1 MKIQLPTLILAALA
15 AFIPLTH
22 ADDTDIYFGGAAGSG
37 TEPMLMLIL
46 DYRSNLGA
54 TLCTAGSD
62 CDSQLGT
69 DITDHFFQ
77 SDGTTITYFDA
88 KRAVIASVIKDLEGI
103 KIGLMLSHDDNCS
116 GGGSNARISDYNK
129 CSNGGYVLHGFESM
143 LAGDSNNAKANLIAK
158 MNALPVPQGNLSHSF
173 QGKEVFFELYRYLSG
188 QAIHSAHL
196 GFQDFGDK
204 DKNTNL
210 DVDFP
215 AFSWDTSI
223 ENAGNYISPL
233 GSAGAC
239 TEIHTISILHQVA
252 NQEDE
257 SDNDIAD
264 SVANGGMGLSG
275 NVTFEEVLAWLH
287 QSDLASGIDGVQNV
301 TSTFISNHVNTTTN
315 GYASAGGS
323 SQAIG
328 WDLSGPGMQRLKENL
343 EDIIRVIISESSTF
357 VSASVPVNV
366 FNRAEI
372 NDSLFIALF
381 EVDANGLPSWSG
393 NLKKLR
399 IKQSLVNDRSQIS
412 LVDANDNEAVA
423 TDGRIRYD
431 ALTFWTKGNLL
442 PPLDPNATG
451 EEANRSAGRDGRFV
465 ELGAAGQLIPGY
477 LNNDG
482 SRGTVTEVN
491 GNTGRTMYLQNTSG
505 QTPLDF
511 NANASMASSLMSEL
525 GASTSDEAL
534 AILKWARG
542 NDPAT
547 GQARDWILA
556 DALHSRPTPVN
567 YGALNGHTRSNPDI
581 RVLMGTNDGLMHMFR
596 NTNVD
601 GTQSGVENW
610 AFMPRSALP
619 ILKTLKENTSSTP
632 PHPYGSDGELTLHT
646 FDANNDGTL
655 NHNDGDKVYA
665 FFGMRR
671 GGQQLYGLDISN
683 PDQPQQLWHIDGGS
697 GDFAELA
704 MSFSTPR
711 PITVQ
716 YGGTATKALIFGGGY
731 NGGWSNSGTRVGKD
745 ASDAA
750 DTPNKGNAIFIV
762 NMETGALIWKAT
774 YDAIESASATNY
786 HHPQLIDSI
795 ASEVAVLDSNGDGI
809 EDRAYVGDT
818 GGSVWRIDFPA
829 DTSSDNRASQW
840 QIVKLAD
847 LDQQTETVSGDDDD
861 DNGTQLVNVDRRF
874 FHRPDIVQTGYGAS
888 RFDAVII
895 GSGNRAAPKTTQVD
909 NWLYLIKD
917 PNAQSRPDPANWTPI
932 THDQLGDVS
941 NDCIGAS
948 CSADLSKGWRIG
960 LKANGEKSLS
970 SPLTIQGQIFFTT
983 YLPDGTAASGSCAPT
998 PGSGRVYSVS
1008 LNDGSPTRNRNVTD
1022 DNGNRTPST
1031 PGDRYSELKAAGIP
1045 SEVVALTPNDLLLPD
1060 LTIEEV
1066 DGDRIWRTFWFQDR
1080 VEEE

>member
-1 MKIQLPTLILAALA
+1 MKIKLPILMLAALTA
-15 AFIPLTH
+15 LVPLSK

-54 TLCTAGSD
+54 TLCTAGSS
-62 CDSQLGT
+62 CDSELGT

-88 KRAVIASVIKDLEGI
+88 MRAVLASVIKDLEGI
-103 KIGLMLSHDDNCS
+103 KIGLMMSHDDNCS
-116 GGGSNARISDYNK
+116 GKGGVSSFSK
-129 CSNGGYVLHGFESM
+129 CSNGAYILNGFQSM

-204 DKNTNL
+204 NKNTNL

-223 ENAGNYISPL
+223 ESGGNYISPL
-233 GSAGAC
+233 GAAGSC
-239 TEIHTISILHQVA
+239 TEIHTVSILHQVS
-252 NQEDE
+252 NHEDE
-257 SDNDIAD
+257 SDNEIGA

-275 NVTFEEVLAWLH
+275 NVTLEEVLAWLQ
-287 QSDLASGIDGVQNV
+287 QSDLSSGIDGVQNV
-301 TSTFISNHVNTTTN
+301 TSTFISNHVNRTTN
-315 GYASAGGS
+315 GYANAGGS

-399 IKQSLVNDRSQIS
+399 IKQSLVNGRNQIS

-423 TDGRIRYD
+423 SDGRIRYD

-442 PPLDPNATG
+442 PPVDPNATG
-451 EEANRSAGRDGRFV
+451 EEANRTAGRDGRFV

-477 LNNDG
+477 MNNDG

-491 GNTGRTMYLQNTSG
+491 GNTGRTVYLQNTSG

-511 NANASMASSLMSEL
+511 NTNTSMASSLMSEL

-542 NDPAT
+542 NDPTT

-567 YGALNGHTRSNPDI
+567 YGALNGHTKSNPDI
-581 RVLMGTNDGLMHMFR
+581 RIMMGTNDGLMHMFR

-601 GTQSGVENW
+601 GTQSGVESW

-619 ILKTLKENTSSTP
+619 ILKILKENTSSTP
-632 PHPYGSDGELTLHT
+632 PHPYGSDGELTLYT

-655 NHNDGDKVYA
+655 NHSDGDKVYA

-671 GGQQLYGLDISN
+671 GGDHIYALDISN
-683 PDQPQQLWHIDGGS
+683 PDQPRQLWHIDGGS
-697 GDFAELA
+697 GDFTELA
-704 MSFSTPR
+704 MSFSTPQS
-711 PITVQ
+711 ITVQ

-731 NGGWSNSGTRVGKD
+731 NGGWNNSGTRVGKD

-750 DTPNKGNAIFIV
+750 DTPNSGNAIFIV
-762 NMETGALIWKAT
+762 NMETGALIWKAA
-774 YDAIESASATNY
+774 YDPIESASATVY
-786 HHPQLIDSI
+786 HHPLLIDSI
-795 ASEVAVLDSNGDGI
+795 ASEVATLDSNGDGI

-829 DTSSDNRASQW
+829 STGSDNRASQW

-847 LDQQTETVSGDDDD
+847 LDQQTERTVNDD
-861 DNGTQLVNVDRRF
+861 DNGVQIVDVDRRF

-888 RFDAVII
+888 RFDAVVI
-895 GSGNRAAPKTTQVD
+895 GSGNRAAPKATQVD

-917 PNAQSRPDPANWTPI
+917 PNTQSRPDPANWSPV

-941 NDCIGAS
+941 NDCIGAN
-948 CSADLSKGWRIG
+948 CSANLSKGWRIG
-960 LKANGEKSLS
+960 LSATGEKALS
-970 SPLTIQGQIFFTT
+970 SPLTIQGQVYFTT

-1008 LNDGSPTRNRNVTD
+1008 LNDGSPTKNRNITD

-1066 DGDRIWRTFWFQDR
+1066 DSDRIWRTFWFQDR

>member
-1 MKIQLPTLILAALA
+1 MKNTLPIFILVALA
-15 AFIPLTH
+15 TWFPLSYG
-22 ADDTDIYFGGAAGSG
+22 DDTDIYFGGAAGSG

-54 TLCTAGSD
+54 TLCTAGSS
-62 CDSQLGT
+62 CDSELGT

-88 KRAVIASVIKDLEGI
+88 MRAVLASVISDLEGI
-103 KIGLMLSHDDNCS
+103 KIGLMMSHDDNCS
-116 GGGSNARISDYNK
+116 GGGSNARVSDYNK
-129 CSNGGYVLHGFESM
+129 CSNGGYILNGFQSM
-143 LAGDSNNAKANLIAK
+143 LPGDSNNAKADLIAK

-204 DKNTNL
+204 NKNSNL

-215 AFSWDTSI
+215 ALSWDTSI
-223 ENAGNYISPL
+223 ENGNNYISPL
-233 GSAGAC
+233 GAAGSC
-239 TEIHTISILHQVA
+239 TEIHSISILHQVS
-252 NQEDE
+252 NQDSE
-257 SDNDIAD
+257 SDNDIQD

-275 NVTFEEVLAWLH
+275 NVTFEEVLAWLQ

-301 TSTFISNHVNTTTN
+301 TSTFISNHVNNTTN
-315 GYASAGGS
+315 GYANAGGS
-323 SQAIG
+323 SQAID

-381 EVDANGLPSWSG
+381 EVDENGLPSWSG

-399 IKQSLVNDRSQIS
+399 IQQSLLNGRNQIR

-431 ALTFWTKGNLL
+431 ALTFWTKGNQL

-451 EEANRSAGRDGRFV
+451 EEANRTAGRDGRFV

-477 LNNDG
+477 LNADG
-482 SRGTVTEVN
+482 SRGTVTETN
-491 GNTGRTMYLQNTSG
+491 GNSGRTVYLQSTSSL
-505 QTPLDF
+505 TPLDF
-511 NANASMASSLMSEL
+511 NANASMASSLMNEL
-525 GASTSDEAL
+525 GANSSDDAL

-596 NTNVD
+596 NTKVD
-601 GTQSGVENW
+601 GTQSGVESW

-619 ILKTLKENTSSTP
+619 ILKTLKENTSATP

-655 NHNDGDKVYA
+655 DHNAGDKVYA

-671 GGQQLYGLDISN
+671 GGQHIYALDISN
-683 PDQPQQLWHIDGGS
+683 PDQPQQLWHISGGS

-731 NGGWSNSGTRVGKD
+731 NGGWNSGGTRVGKD
-745 ASDAA
+745 ASSAA
-750 DTPNKGNAIFIV
+750 DTPDRGNAVFIV
-762 NMETGALIWKAT
+762 NLETGALIWKAA
-774 YDAIESASATNY
+774 YHSIESASDTAY

-829 DTSSDNRASQW
+829 GTSTDNRASQW

-847 LDQQTETVSGDDDD
+847 LDQQTETVAADDADGS
-861 DNGTQLVNVDRRF
+861 GTQLVDVDRRF

-888 RFDAVII
+888 RFDAVIL
-895 GSGNRAAPKTTQVD
+895 GSGNRAAPKSTQVD

-917 PNAQSRPDPANWTPI
+917 PNPQSRPDPANWTPI

-941 NDCIGAS
+941 NDCIDLN
-948 CSADLSKGWRIG
+948 CSANLSKGWRIG
-960 LKANGEKSLS
+960 LNANGEKALS
-970 SPLTIQGQIFFTT
+970 SPLTIQGQVFFTT

-1031 PGDRYSELKAAGIP
+1031 PSDRFSELKAAGIP

-1060 LTIEEV
+1060 LSIEQVEA
-1066 DGDRIWRTFWFQDR
+1066 DRIWRTFWYQDR

>member
-1 MKIQLPTLILAALA
+1 MNIKLPVFILAALA
-15 AFIPLTH
+15 AFIPLSH
-22 ADDTDIYFGGAAGSG
+22 GDDTDIYFGGATGSG

-62 CDSQLGT
+62 CDSELGT

-77 SDGTTITYFDA
+77 NDGTTITYFDA
-88 KRAVIASVIKDLEGI
+88 MRAVLASVISDLEGI
-103 KIGLMLSHDDNCS
+103 KIGLMMSHDDNCNGN
-116 GGGSNARISDYNK
+116 GGVSSYSK
-129 CSNGGYVLHGFESM
+129 CSNGAYILNGFQSM
-143 LAGDSNNAKANLIAK
+143 LPGDSNNAKANLIAK
-158 MNALPVPQGNLSHSF
+158 MNALPVPHGNLSHSF

-196 GFQDFGDK
+196 GFKDFGDK
-204 DKNTNL
+204 NKNTNL

-223 ENAGNYISPL
+223 ESGNNYISPL
-233 GSAGAC
+233 GTAGSC
-239 TEIHTISILHQVA
+239 TEVHAVTILHQVS
-252 NQEDE
+252 NHD
-257 SDNDIAD
+257 SDSDSDIQA

-275 NVTFEEVLAWLH
+275 NSTIEEVLAWLQ
-287 QSDLASGIDGVQNV
+287 QSDLASGVDGFQNL
-301 TSTFISNHVNTTTN
+301 TSHFISKNVNTTTN

-343 EDIIRVIISESSTF
+343 QDLIRIIISESSTF

-381 EVDANGLPSWSG
+381 EVEENGLPSWSG

-399 IKQSLVNDRSQIS
+399 IKQSLINGQNLIS

-423 TDGRIRYD
+423 ADGRIRYD
-431 ALTFWTKGNLL
+431 ALTYWTKGNHL
-442 PPLDPNATG
+442 PPVDANATG
-451 EEANRSAGRDGRFV
+451 EEANRTAGRDGRFV

-477 LNNDG
+477 INADG
-482 SRGTVTEVN
+482 TRGTVTETN
-491 GNTGRTMYLQNTSG
+491 GNSGRTVYLQNTIG
-505 QTPLDF
+505 QNPLDF
-511 NANASMASSLMSEL
+511 NANSGMASSLMTEL

-534 AILKWARG
+534 EIIKWARG
-542 NDPAT
+542 NDPVT

-567 YGALNGHTRSNPDI
+567 YGALGSHTKSNPDI

-601 GTQSGVENW
+601 GTQSGVESW

-619 ILKTLKENTSSTP
+619 ILKVLKENTSSTP
-632 PHPYGSDGELTLHT
+632 PHPYGSDGELTLYTH
-646 FDANNDGTL
+646 DANNDGTL
-655 NHNDGDKVYA
+655 DHNAGDKVYA

-671 GGQQLYGLDISN
+671 GGQHIYALDISN

-697 GDFAELA
+697 GDFSELA

-731 NGGWSNSGTRVGKD
+731 NGGWNSGGTRVGKD
-745 ASDAA
+745 ASNAA
-750 DTPNKGNAIFIV
+750 DTPDQGNAIFIV
-762 NMETGALIWKAT
+762 NLETGALIWKAA
-774 YDAIESASATNY
+774 YHSIESASDTVY
-786 HHPQLIDSI
+786 HHPELIDSI

-829 DTSSDNRASQW
+829 GTGSDNRATQW

-847 LDQQTETVSGDDDD
+847 LDQQTETVASDDDD
-861 DNGTQLVNVDRRF
+861 GSSTQVVDVDRRF

-888 RFDAVII
+888 RFDAVIL
-895 GSGNRAAPKTTQVD
+895 GSGNRAAPKGTQID
-909 NWLYLIKD
+909 NWFYLIKD

-941 NDCIGAS
+941 NDCTGLS
-948 CSADLSKGWRIG
+948 CSANLSKGWRIG
-960 LKANGEKSLS
+960 LSGTGEKALS
-970 SPLTIQGQIFFTT
+970 SPLTIQGQIYFTT

-1008 LNDGSPTRNRNVTD
+1008 LNDGSPTKNRNVTD

-1060 LTIEEV
+1060 LSIEQV
-1066 DGDRIWRTFWFQDR
+1066 DADRIWRTFWYQDR